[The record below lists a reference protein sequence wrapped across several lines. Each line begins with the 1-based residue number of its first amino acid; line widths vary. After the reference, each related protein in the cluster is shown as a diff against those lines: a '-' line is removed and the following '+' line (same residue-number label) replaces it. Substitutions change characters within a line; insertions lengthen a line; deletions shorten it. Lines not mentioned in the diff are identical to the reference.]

1 MSEKLTAEPD
11 QEWFAEVMR
20 RAEEHGN
27 RQRVE
32 FWNPQAAAKC
42 LWLLAQGKSIKSTS
56 EITGLARDT
65 VRSLMWRH
73 NDTLETKR
81 KEFSQKYAMAAETYT
96 DLLFA
101 KADQLSD
108 DPEQLKNI
116 SPDRLA
122 ITVGV
127 LTDKS
132 MQLSGMATAVVEHR
146 QGASI
151 DDAAKMI
158 AEAKSRIANKV
169 KAKAI
174 EAEIVA

>member
-1 MSEKLTAEPD
+1 
-11 QEWFAEVMR
+11 
-20 RAEEHGN
+20 
-27 RQRVE
+27 VE
-32 FWNPQAAAKC
+32 A
-42 LWLLAQGKSIKSTS
+42 
-56 EITGLARDT
+56 
-65 VRSLMWRH
+65 
-73 NDTLETKR
+73 
-81 KEFSQKYAMAAETYT
+81 TYT

-101 KADQLSD
+101 KADQLFD

-169 KAKAI
+169 KAQAV
-174 EAEIVA
+174 EAEIVS

>member
-1 MSEKLTAEPD
+1 MSAALSTDIDPVF
-11 QEWFAEVMR
+11 WAEVQR
-20 RAEEHGN
+20 RADEDGN

-32 FWNPQAAAKC
+32 HWNPQAAAKA
-42 LWLLAQGKSIKSTS
+42 LWLLAQGKSIKGTA

-101 KADQLSD
+101 KADQLAD
-108 DPEQLKNI
+108 DPDQLKNI

-158 AEAKSRIANKV
+158 AEAKSRIASKV
-169 KAKAI
+169 KSQAV

>member
-1 MSEKLTAEPD
+1 
-11 QEWFAEVMR
+11 
-20 RAEEHGN
+20 
-27 RQRVE
+27 
-32 FWNPQAAAKC
+32 
-42 LWLLAQGKSIKSTS
+42 
-56 EITGLARDT
+56 
-65 VRSLMWRH
+65 
-73 NDTLETKR
+73 
-81 KEFSQKYAMAAETYT
+81 MAAETYT

-158 AEAKSRIANKV
+158 AEAKSRIASKV
-169 KAKAI
+169 KAKAV